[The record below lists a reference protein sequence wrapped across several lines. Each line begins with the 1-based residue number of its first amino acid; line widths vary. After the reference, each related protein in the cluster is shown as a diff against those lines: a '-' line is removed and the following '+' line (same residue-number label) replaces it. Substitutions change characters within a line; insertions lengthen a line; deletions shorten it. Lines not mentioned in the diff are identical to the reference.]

1 VCARFHPSLPKV
13 RLKEQASQDTR
24 VRDACDRPTAGT
36 SRVPGK
42 VGFMVLKVPFRHTH
56 PLLGKLL
63 FGPIPHTPPTTVP
76 ALLIPNGTVTAAE
89 ELVGQTSVPG

>member
-1 VCARFHPSLPKV
+1 MPVTDQQ
-13 RLKEQASQDTR
+13 QA
-24 VRDACDRPTAGT
+24 PAGL
-36 SRVPGK
+36 PGK